1 MLIYIHKYAHTGAYG
16 PQADMWSMGCILYE
30 MLIGKAAFP
39 YLRSERELYTRIQKK
54 QYDTSCKEYTALSE
68 NAKDLI
74 AKLLAVDPV
83 KRLSATEALRHPW
96 VISAEDNE
104 DHHLGDSHS
113 NLKSA
118 YEAKK

>member
-1 MLIYIHKYAHTGAYG
+1 MLYSYVYIHKYAHTGAYG

-83 KRLSATEALRHPW
+83 KRLLLFSK
-96 VISAEDNE
+96 
-104 DHHLGDSHS
+104 S
-113 NLKSA
+113 NLTRLSVFVCS
-118 YEAKK
+118 ELI